1 MGTSQATHDSKNVYD
16 SKYLQTAKML
26 LDEDPTTPI
35 RHTIENFNIQPD
47 KHAVAR
53 VNESLSTL
61 QQARD
66 LRVREAE
73 SALKNSNNAQQ
84 PSPRNALHSLL
95 RRTRLRNRNSRHTE
109 VPYRESC
116 E

>member
-1 MGTSQATHDSKNVYD
+1 MGTPSACDRNIFLITSQATHDSKNVYD

-26 LDEDPTTPI
+26 PDEDPTTLI

-73 SALKNSNNAQQ
+73 SALTQLSTHRSSVSRK
-84 PSPRNALHSLL
+84 L
-95 RRTRLRNRNSRHTE
+95 RVMLRLSRSDCPHN
-109 VPYRESC
+109 
-116 E
+116 

>member
-1 MGTSQATHDSKNVYD
+1 MGTPSACDRNIFLITSQATHDSKNVYD

-26 LDEDPTTPI
+26 LDEDPTTLI

-73 SALKNSNNAQQ
+73 SALKSAH
-84 PSPRNALHSLL
+84 PSSPAPC
-95 RRTRLRNRNSRHTE
+95 RH
-109 VPYRESC
+109 
-116 E
+116 